1 MRKVQSADLDVFD
14 VMSIKASSSND
25 FFIAAISYDSSNRKL
40 AFVKIPTAQSTPTVT
55 QII

>member
-40 AFVKIPTAQSTPTVT
+40 AFVKIPTAQSTPTVA

>member
-25 FFIAAISYDSSNRKL
+25 FFIGAISYDSSNRKL
-40 AFVKIPTAQSTPTVT
+40 AFVKIPTTQSTPSVT
-55 QII
+55 EII